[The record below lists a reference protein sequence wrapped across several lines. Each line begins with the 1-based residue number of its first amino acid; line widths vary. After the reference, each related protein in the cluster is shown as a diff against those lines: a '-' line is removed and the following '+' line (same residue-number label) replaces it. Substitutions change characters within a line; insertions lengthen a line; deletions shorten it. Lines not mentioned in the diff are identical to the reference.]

1 MIGRFVDVTAS
12 AMQVEVRCEGRVVAR
27 HRRCWARHTVT
38 TDPDHQ
44 ATAAQMRR
52 ALAAVRVR
60 AHVLLTASVDDD
72 AGLSSRR

>member
-1 MIGRFVDVTAS
+1 VIGRFVDVTAS

-60 AHVLLTASVDDD
+60 AHV
-72 AGLSSRR
+72 